1 LPAPS
6 RCDFPEFSFGC
17 PISALI
23 GGECSAHRDTLR
35 DDDIL
40 KTGKGNPMQL
50 LRQTF
55 FFLRHG
61 ETDWNRIGLVQGQV
75 NMPLNGT
82 GLAQARAARDT
93 LRRQGIGTICTS
105 PLDRARLTADIIAAG
120 LHVPVKEIDA
130 LKECR
135 FGEREGHP
143 KGSWYDAWQNG
154 ETPRGAE
161 RFGHFM
167 ERALD
172 GLNQALANPG
182 PVLIV
187 AHGGI
192 YWAIERFAGLSRRE
206 RIPNGVP
213 LFHAPPPKPL
223 LPWHRARIDGF
234 AAA

>member
-1 LPAPS
+1 
-6 RCDFPEFSFGC
+6 
-17 PISALI
+17 
-23 GGECSAHRDTLR
+23 
-35 DDDIL
+35 
-40 KTGKGNPMQL
+40 MQL

-82 GLAQARAARDT
+82 GLAQALAARET
-93 LRRQGIGTICTS
+93 LRDQNIGTICTS
-105 PLDRARLTADIIAAG
+105 PLDRASLTADIIAAG

-130 LKECR
+130 LRECR

-143 KGSWYDAWQNG
+143 KGAWYEAWRNG

-161 RFGHFM
+161 RFSQFM

-172 GLNQALANPG
+172 GINEALRNPG

-192 YWAIERFAGLSRRE
+192 YWAIERFAGLARRE

-213 LFHAPPPKPL
+213 LFHCPPPKPL
-223 LPWHRARIDGF
+223 LPWQRAKIGGF

>member
-1 LPAPS
+1 
-6 RCDFPEFSFGC
+6 
-17 PISALI
+17 
-23 GGECSAHRDTLR
+23 
-35 DDDIL
+35 
-40 KTGKGNPMQL
+40 MQL
-50 LRQTF
+50 HRQTF

-82 GLAQARAARDT
+82 GLAQARAARET
-93 LRRQGIGTICTS
+93 LRHQNIRTICTS
-105 PLDRARLTADIIAAG
+105 PLDRAALTADIVASG
-120 LHVPVKEIDA
+120 LHVPVKEIDG
-130 LKECR
+130 LTECS

-143 KGSWYDAWQNG
+143 KGAWYDAWRAG
-154 ETPRGAE
+154 DTPRGAE
-161 RFGHFM
+161 RFSHFM

-172 GLNQALANPG
+172 GINEALRHSG

-192 YWAIERFAGLSRRE
+192 YWAIERFAGLARRE

-213 LFHAPPPKPL
+213 LFHCPPPKPL
-223 LPWHRARIDGF
+223 LPWQRTKLDSF

>member
-1 LPAPS
+1 
-6 RCDFPEFSFGC
+6 
-17 PISALI
+17 
-23 GGECSAHRDTLR
+23 
-35 DDDIL
+35 
-40 KTGKGNPMQL
+40 MQL

-82 GLAQARAARDT
+82 GVAQALAARET
-93 LRRQGIGTICTS
+93 LRDQKIGTICTS
-105 PLDRARLTADIIAAG
+105 PLDRASLTADIVAAG
-120 LHVPVKEIDA
+120 LHVPVKEIA
-130 LKECR
+130 GLKECR

-143 KGSWYDAWQNG
+143 KGEWYEAWRNG
-154 ETPRGAE
+154 DTPRGAE
-161 RFGHFM
+161 RFSHFM

-172 GLNQALANPG
+172 AINEALESPG

-192 YWAIERFAGLSRRE
+192 YWAIERFAGLARRE

-213 LFHAPPPKPL
+213 LFHCPPPKPL
-223 LPWHRARIDGF
+223 LPWHRARIDGY

>member
-1 LPAPS
+1 
-6 RCDFPEFSFGC
+6 
-17 PISALI
+17 
-23 GGECSAHRDTLR
+23 
-35 DDDIL
+35 
-40 KTGKGNPMQL
+40 MQL

-75 NMPLNGT
+75 NMPLNGN
-82 GLAQARAARDT
+82 GLAQARAARDI
-93 LRRQGIGTICTS
+93 LRDQNIGTICTS
-105 PLDRARLTADIIAAG
+105 PLDRAALTADIIAAG
-120 LHVPVKEIDA
+120 LHVPVKEIEA
-130 LKECR
+130 LRECS
-135 FGEREGHP
+135 FGEREGQP
-143 KGSWYDAWQNG
+143 KGPWYDYWRTG

-161 RFGHFM
+161 RFSHFM

-172 GLNQALANPG
+172 GINEALRNPG

-192 YWAIERFAGLSRRE
+192 YWAIERFAGLARRE

-213 LFHAPPPKPL
+213 LFHCPPPKPL
-223 LPWHRARIDGF
+223 LPWQMAKLGGI

>member
-1 LPAPS
+1 
-6 RCDFPEFSFGC
+6 
-17 PISALI
+17 
-23 GGECSAHRDTLR
+23 
-35 DDDIL
+35 
-40 KTGKGNPMQL
+40 MQL

-82 GLAQARAARDT
+82 GLAQARAARDI
-93 LRRQGIGTICTS
+93 LRDQGIGTICTS
-105 PLDRARLTADIIAAG
+105 PLDRAALTADIVAAG
-120 LHVPVKEIDA
+120 LHVPVREIAA
-130 LKECR
+130 LKECN

-143 KGSWYDAWQNG
+143 KGSWYDAWRNG

-161 RFGHFM
+161 RFSHFM

-172 GLNQALANPG
+172 GLNEALMSPRNNPG